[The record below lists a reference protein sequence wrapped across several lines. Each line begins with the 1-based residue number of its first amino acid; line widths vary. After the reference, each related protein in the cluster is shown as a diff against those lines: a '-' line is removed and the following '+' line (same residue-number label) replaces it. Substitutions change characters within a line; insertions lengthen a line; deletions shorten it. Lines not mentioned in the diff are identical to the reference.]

1 MSWSGVKQTTNNQ
14 PIINWCDEMDIKNY
28 TINDKGEIDVGGS
41 VNLDYKD
48 FKELPYKFGTING
61 YFSLGGCK
69 NIISLKNC
77 PNEVC
82 NSFDLDGCSQLNSL
96 DGCPKEVGGYFYCGG
111 CKREFTVEEVISL
124 CKVKRGIYRRI

>member
-124 CKVKRGIYRRI
+124 CKVNRGIYKRI